1 MATTTEEIKASLCV
15 FATKSQDMASA
26 VKVNRSHLIAN
37 DSTMHLTRKHIQQIE
52 SALQEITG
60 CLDNTTAGLE
70 TKLEVLEEITTENI
84 AEMTTAVN
92 SQIRNIQL
100 KIEAT
105 NQTYLTEI
113 ADIKKRID
121 MQSHSI
127 PDQNTIKKLE
137 DKLTDMEKKLAQ

>member
-1 MATTTEEIKASLCV
+1 M
-15 FATKSQDMASA
+15 
-26 VKVNRSHLIAN
+26 
-37 DSTMHLTRKHIQQIE
+37 
-52 SALQEITG
+52 
-60 CLDNTTAGLE
+60 
-70 TKLEVLEEITTENI
+70 KLKVLEDITTENI
-84 AEMTTAVN
+84 AAMTTAVN

-127 PDQNTIKKLE
+127 PDQNMIKKLE
-137 DKLTDMEKKLAQ
+137 DKLTGMEKKLAQ

>member
-1 MATTTEEIKASLCV
+1 M
-15 FATKSQDMASA
+15 
-26 VKVNRSHLIAN
+26 
-37 DSTMHLTRKHIQQIE
+37 
-52 SALQEITG
+52 
-60 CLDNTTAGLE
+60 
-70 TKLEVLEEITTENI
+70 KLKVLEDITTENI
-84 AEMTTAVN
+84 AAMTTAVN

>member
-1 MATTTEEIKASLCV
+1 M
-15 FATKSQDMASA
+15 
-26 VKVNRSHLIAN
+26 
-37 DSTMHLTRKHIQQIE
+37 
-52 SALQEITG
+52 
-60 CLDNTTAGLE
+60 
-70 TKLEVLEEITTENI
+70 KLKVLEDITTENI
-84 AEMTTAVN
+84 AAMTTAVN

-137 DKLTDMEKKLAQ
+137 DKLTGMEKKLAQQEETAKKLEAEMKAIKA